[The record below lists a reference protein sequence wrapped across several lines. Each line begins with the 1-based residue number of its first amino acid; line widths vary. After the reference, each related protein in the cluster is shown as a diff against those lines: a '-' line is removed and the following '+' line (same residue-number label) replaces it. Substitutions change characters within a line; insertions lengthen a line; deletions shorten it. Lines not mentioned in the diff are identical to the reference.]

1 MRGSSRIASDL
12 GDIDICAQP
21 FCLGIPPAVVLVV
34 VATLVGVA
42 LTDTKIVVR
51 GWLSVATLVVE
62 VVVWD
67 LATLVVGVVVWG
79 LATLGAGRRGSC
91 WLVLW
96 GRRRISHV

>member
-1 MRGSSRIASDL
+1 M
-12 GDIDICAQP
+12 CAQP
-21 FCLGIPPAVVLVV
+21 FCPGIPSAVVLVV

-51 GWLSVATLVVE
+51 GRLSVATL

-79 LATLGAGRRGSC
+79 LATLDAGRRGSC

-96 GRRRISHV
+96 GPRRISHV